1 MSIYLRNDAGFVK
14 EVPTGFS
21 WTTFFFGCF
30 VPIIRGS
37 IGVFFAMLILALC
50 TFGISNLIFPFFINK
65 LYIGDLLE
73 KGFRPA
79 DKISKEYLIMKS
91 FIVVNKQSDSQL

>member
-21 WTTFFFGCF
+21 WTTLFFSVF

-37 IGVFFAMLILALC
+37 IGVFFTMLILALC
-50 TFGISNLIFPFFINK
+50 TFGVSNLIFPFFINK
-65 LYIGDLLE
+65 LYINSLLE
-73 KGFRPA
+73 KGFKPA
-79 DKISKEYLIMKS
+79 DEISKGYLIRKG
-91 FIVVNKQSDSQL
+91 FIVASKQPNP